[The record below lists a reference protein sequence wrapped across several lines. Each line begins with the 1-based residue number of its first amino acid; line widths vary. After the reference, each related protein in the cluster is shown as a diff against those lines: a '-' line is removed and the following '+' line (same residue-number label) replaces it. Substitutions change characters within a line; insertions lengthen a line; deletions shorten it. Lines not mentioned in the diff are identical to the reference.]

1 MGALFQMAC
10 VLPTPGILKRAYG
23 SGLALRNRGVYRLQ
37 GPTLRCGE
45 ATIQLPEPGFY
56 TNTHTQSKQFLVS
69 PMGPILKQEAKYPH
83 IVFQGN
89 VFVPLTS
96 ILMQEGKR
104 AVEGHSS
111 NEDIVNVFP
120 HLSTFISP
128 PSPSSVLIYRVST
141 TFLLAQ
147 QCETGQAR
155 LSPQPLPRHH
165 SGRESATDR
174 GQKGHQTTP
183 SPPLP
188 SKRRPD
194 SSKIRCTNKTQGQ

>member
-96 ILMQEGKR
+96 ILM
-104 AVEGHSS
+104 
-111 NEDIVNVFP
+111 
-120 HLSTFISP
+120 
-128 PSPSSVLIYRVST
+128 
-141 TFLLAQ
+141 
-147 QCETGQAR
+147 
-155 LSPQPLPRHH
+155 
-165 SGRESATDR
+165 
-174 GQKGHQTTP
+174 
-183 SPPLP
+183 
-188 SKRRPD
+188 
-194 SSKIRCTNKTQGQ
+194 